1 VGLFHKNRQQ
11 LKRFKDFDFARII
24 FFDKL
29 KGVFHVLIY
38 ASKNKKMK
46 EDTFSNK
53 NTDIENKDNSIKNPS
68 DPSSDYPAGLTQ
80 EQQQRQNNYRI
91 KLSKVKDF
99 NETFELVKS
108 AVDAKFKMHRA
119 GLSLVLQVLPTQLG
133 AYHILGS
140 NMIIMNKRI
149 LDIIKLRK
157 SLLEYNAYLFMVL
170 CHEYFHSF
178 GIIDEKQVRIMTYDL
193 CQSLLGDD
201 HPSSL
206 MAKYEPWKV
215 FPELQLYQTNKFENR
230 FEIITNF
237 DKTTQSY
244 IN

>member
-1 VGLFHKNRQQ
+1 
-11 LKRFKDFDFARII
+11 
-24 FFDKL
+24 
-29 KGVFHVLIY
+29 
-38 ASKNKKMK
+38 MK

-53 NTDIENKDNSIKNPS
+53 NTDTENKDNNTKNPS
-68 DPSSDYPAGLTQ
+68 VPSSDYPIELTQ
-80 EQQQRQNNYRI
+80 EQKKIQNNYRI
-91 KLSKVKDF
+91 KLSKLKDF

-206 MAKYEPWKV
+206 MARYEPWKV

-230 FEIITNF
+230 FEIIKNF

>member
-1 VGLFHKNRQQ
+1 M
-11 LKRFKDFDFARII
+11 
-24 FFDKL
+24 
-29 KGVFHVLIY
+29 FHVFICT
-38 ASKNKKMK
+38 SKNKKMK

-53 NTDIENKDNSIKNPS
+53 KTDIENTDNSIENPS
-68 DPSSDYPAGLTQ
+68 ISSGDRPSGLTQ
-80 EQQQRQNNYRI
+80 QQKQRQVHYRS

-108 AVDAKFKMHRA
+108 AVDAKYKMHRA

-230 FEIITNF
+230 FEVIKNF

>member
-1 VGLFHKNRQQ
+1 MYKIAIPFKDVGLPHKNRQQ

-68 DPSSDYPAGLTQ
+68 IPSSDYPTGSTQ

-133 AYHILGS
+133 AYH
-140 NMIIMNKRI
+140 
-149 LDIIKLRK
+149 
-157 SLLEYNAYLFMVL
+157 
-170 CHEYFHSF
+170 
-178 GIIDEKQVRIMTYDL
+178 
-193 CQSLLGDD
+193 
-201 HPSSL
+201 
-206 MAKYEPWKV
+206 
-215 FPELQLYQTNKFENR
+215 
-230 FEIITNF
+230 
-237 DKTTQSY
+237 
-244 IN
+244 

>member
-1 VGLFHKNRQQ
+1 MKKDNYDNIDYDAVKTIDSEAPLQPTIDIQQKQQQQQ
-11 LKRFKDFDFARII
+11 LFYQS
-24 FFDKL
+24 KL
-29 KGVFHVLIY
+29 LSV
-38 ASKNKKMK
+38 KN
-46 EDTFSNK
+46 
-53 NTDIENKDNSIKNPS
+53 
-68 DPSSDYPAGLTQ
+68 
-80 EQQQRQNNYRI
+80 
-91 KLSKVKDF
+91 F
-99 NETFELVKS
+99 NDVFELVKS

-149 LDIIKLRK
+149 LDIIKSKK

-230 FEIITNF
+230 FEIIKNF

>member
-1 VGLFHKNRQQ
+1 MNAYYYTCYENNGDKGAIDKPASNMVSQAPNTDRHPQQ
-11 LKRFKDFDFARII
+11 LYR
-24 FFDKL
+24 DKL
-29 KGVFHVLIY
+29 LN
-38 ASKNKKMK
+38 A
-46 EDTFSNK
+46 
-53 NTDIENKDNSIKNPS
+53 
-68 DPSSDYPAGLTQ
+68 
-80 EQQQRQNNYRI
+80 
-91 KLSKVKDF
+91 KDF
-99 NETFELVKS
+99 NENFELVKS

-133 AYHILGS
+133 AYHVLGS

-149 LDIIKLRK
+149 LDIIKSKK

-170 CHEYFHSF
+170 CHEYLHSF

-230 FEIITNF
+230 FEIIKNF